1 MPQHDLLIIG
11 GGAGAFAAAIR
22 ANELGARTAMVNAGL
37 PLGGTCVNVGCV
49 PSKTLIHAAAVLHQA
64 RHHGVPGIDLELKD
78 FDFQRVIE
86 HELELVATLRHEKYE
101 TVLGEL
107 EHVEFIAGR
116 ARFVGPHEVDVDG
129 RRLQAERFLIA
140 TGSTAIVPPIA
151 GIGETGYLTH
161 IEALQGKIQPRE
173 LVIVGAG
180 AVGLEFAQLFAR
192 FGTKVTLLQRGRSIF
207 SRAEAELTDRLQEIL
222 EKESV
227 TVRTEATVHEA
238 RRSGGRKLLRVAISG
253 KEEQIT
259 CDEILLAT
267 GKRPNTAG
275 LGLEQIGVRLDD
287 LGAIVVGPTLQTSQS
302 HIFAVGDVT
311 NLPLRLE
318 PTAGAEGSLAAQ
330 NALTDS
336 HDHLDYRSVPYTVFT
351 DPELAGVGYTE
362 EEQMREFGT
371 CACRT
376 VSFNDVPRAR
386 IIGRTEGLIKMAVD
400 PETQRIMGVHILAPH
415 AGELIAEAMMLVR
428 NHNTLDDVLHSL
440 PMFPTLSESIKLAAM
455 SFTKDI
461 SKLSCCV

>member
-22 ANELGARTAMVNAGL
+22 ASELGARTAMVNAGL

-49 PSKTLIHAAAVLHQA
+49 PSKTLIHAATVAHLA
-64 RHHGVPGIDLELKD
+64 RNHGVPGIDLELKG

-86 HELELVATLRHEKYE
+86 HELELVATLRREKYE
-101 TVLGEL
+101 TILGDL
-107 EHVEFIAGR
+107 EHVEFIDGR
-116 ARFVGPHEVDVDG
+116 ARFVGLDEIEVDG
-129 RRLQAERFLIA
+129 RRFRAERFLIA

-151 GIGETGYLTH
+151 GIEDAGYLTH
-161 IEALQGKIQPRE
+161 IEALQGKTQPRE

-180 AVGLEFAQLFAR
+180 PVGLEFAQLFAR

-207 SRAEAELTDRLQEIL
+207 PRAEAELTVRLQEVL
-222 EKESV
+222 KKEGV
-227 TVRTEATVHEA
+227 TVRTDATVQEV
-238 RRSGGRKLLRVAISG
+238 RRSGGRKMLRLTVSG
-253 KEEQIT
+253 EEEQIT
-259 CDEILLAT
+259 CDEILLAI

-275 LGLEQIGVRLDD
+275 LGLEKIGVRLDD
-287 LGAIVVGPTLQTSQS
+287 LGAIVVGRTLQTSRS

-318 PTAGAEGSLAAQ
+318 TTAGAEGSLAAQ
-330 NALTDS
+330 NALTGSDGQ
-336 HDHLDYRSVPYTVFT
+336 LDYRTVPYTVFT
-351 DPELAGVGYTE
+351 DPELASVGYTE

-376 VSFNDVPRAR
+376 VSFDAVPRAR
-386 IIGRTEGLIKMAVD
+386 IIGRTEGLIKMAVH
-400 PETQRIMGVHILAPH
+400 PETQRVMGVHILAPH

-428 NHNTLDDVLHSL
+428 NRNTLDDVLHSL
-440 PMFPTLSESIKLAAM
+440 PMFPTLSEAIKLVAL
-455 SFTKDI
+455 SFTRDI